1 LRHSL
6 TRVLPYTPA
15 QLFALVGDV
24 ERYPEFIR
32 WVSALRAWN
41 RRADGRGAT
50 LLDAEAQVK
59 FSIVRERFATRVRLD
74 DAAKA
79 IDVDLLSGPFRKLE
93 SRWRFHPHARGCELS
108 FDIDFEFGSR
118 FLEGLLAVNFERAV
132 GKIIGAFESR
142 ARFLYGPAA
151 RPRPSSGEADR

>member
-1 LRHSL
+1 MRHSL

-32 WVSALRAWN
+32 WVTTLRAWN
-41 RRADGRGAT
+41 RRPDGEGAT
-50 LLDAEAQVK
+50 LLDAEAQVR

-74 DAAKA
+74 ELGKA
-79 IDVDLLSGPFRKLE
+79 IEVDLLSGPFRRLKC
-93 SRWRFHPHARGCELS
+93 RWRFAPHAKGCELS

-132 GKIIGAFESR
+132 GKIMGAFEQR
-142 ARFLYGPAA
+142 AKALYG
-151 RPRPSSGEADR
+151 

>member
-1 LRHSL
+1 MRHSL

-15 QLFALVGDV
+15 QLFALVEEV

-32 WVSALRAWN
+32 WVTTLRAWN
-41 RRADGRGAT
+41 RRPDGEGAT
-50 LLDAEAQVK
+50 LLDAEAQVR

-74 DAAKA
+74 ELGKA
-79 IDVDLLSGPFRKLE
+79 IDVDLLSGPFRRLKCH
-93 SRWRFHPHARGCELS
+93 WRFAPHAKGCELS

-132 GKIIGAFESR
+132 GKIMGAFEKR
-142 ARFLYGPAA
+142 AKALYG
-151 RPRPSSGEADR
+151 

>member
-1 LRHSL
+1 MRHSL

-32 WVSALRAWN
+32 WVTALRAWN
-41 RRADGRGAT
+41 RRTDGEGVWT
-50 LLDAEAQVK
+50 MDAEAQVR

-74 DAAKA
+74 EAAMA

-93 SRWRFHPHARGCELS
+93 SRWRFSPHAKGCELA

-118 FLEGLLAVNFERAV
+118 FLEGLLAANFERAV
-132 GKIIGAFESR
+132 GKIIGAFEER
-142 ARFLYGPAA
+142 AKVLYG
-151 RPRPSSGEADR
+151 

>member
-15 QLFALVGDV
+15 QLFTLVGDV

-41 RRADGRGAT
+41 RRPDGDSAT
-50 LLDAEAQVK
+50 LMDAEAQVK

-74 DAAKA
+74 EAGKA
-79 IDVDLLSGPFRKLE
+79 IDVHLLSGPFRKLE
-93 SRWRFHPHARGCELS
+93 SRWRFRPHAKGCELS
-108 FDIDFEFGSR
+108 FEIEFEFGSR
-118 FLEGLLAVNFERAV
+118 FLESLLAANFEKAV
-132 GKIIGAFESR
+132 GKIVGAFEKR
-142 ARFLYGPAA
+142 ARVLYG
-151 RPRPSSGEADR
+151 

>member
-1 LRHSL
+1 MRHGL
-6 TRVLPYTPA
+6 TRVLPYAPA

-32 WVSALRAWN
+32 WVTALRAWN
-41 RRADGRGAT
+41 RRTDGEGVT
-50 LLDAEAQVK
+50 TMDAEAQVK

-74 DAAKA
+74 EPLMA

-93 SRWRFHPHARGCELS
+93 SRWRFKAHANGCELA

-118 FLEGLLAVNFERAV
+118 FLEGLLAANFERAV
-132 GKIIGAFESR
+132 GRIIGAFEHR
-142 ARFLYGPAA
+142 AKVLYG
-151 RPRPSSGEADR
+151 

>member
-6 TRVLPYTPA
+6 TRVLPFTPA

-32 WVSALRAWN
+32 WVTSLRAWN
-41 RRADGRGAT
+41 RRADGEGAT
-50 LLDAEAQVK
+50 LLDAEARVK

-74 DAAKA
+74 DLAKA

-93 SRWRFHPHARGCELS
+93 SRWRFKPHAKGCELS
-108 FDIDFEFGSR
+108 FEIDFEFGSR
-118 FLEGLLAVNFERAV
+118 FLEGLLATNFEKAV
-132 GKIIGAFESR
+132 GKIVGAFEKR
-142 ARFLYGPAA
+142 AKALYG
-151 RPRPSSGEADR
+151 

>member
-6 TRVLPYTPA
+6 TRILPYTPA

-32 WVSALRAWN
+32 WVTALRAWN
-41 RRADGRGAT
+41 RRTDGEGAT
-50 LLDAEAQVK
+50 TMDAEAQVK

-74 DAAKA
+74 EPAMI
-79 IDVDLLSGPFRKLE
+79 IDVDLLSGPFRKLK
-93 SRWRFHPHARGCELS
+93 SRWRFNPHANGCELA

-118 FLEGLLAVNFERAV
+118 FLEGLLAANFERAV
-132 GKIIGAFESR
+132 EKIIGSFEHR
-142 ARFLYGPAA
+142 AKVLY
-151 RPRPSSGEADR
+151 R

>member
-6 TRVLPYTPA
+6 TRVLPYAPA

-32 WVSALRAWN
+32 WITALRAWN
-41 RRADGRGAT
+41 RRPAGEGVT
-50 LLDAEAQVK
+50 LLNAEAQVK

-74 DAAKA
+74 EPAGA

-93 SRWRFHPHARGCELS
+93 GRWRFGPHARGCELS
-108 FDIDFEFGSR
+108 FYIDFEFGSR
-118 FLEGLLAVNFERAV
+118 FLETLLADNFERAV
-132 GKIIGAFESR
+132 VRIVAAFEKR
-142 ARFLYGPAA
+142 ARVLYK
-151 RPRPSSGEADR
+151 

>member
-1 LRHSL
+1 MRHSL
-6 TRVLPYTPA
+6 TRILPYTPA

-32 WVSALRAWN
+32 WVTTLRAWN
-41 RRADGRGAT
+41 RRPDGDGAF

-74 DAAKA
+74 ELGNA
-79 IDVDLLSGPFRKLE
+79 IDVDLLSGPFRRLKC
-93 SRWRFHPHARGCELS
+93 RWRFKRHANGCELS

-132 GKIIGAFESR
+132 TKLMGAFEKR
-142 ARFLYGPAA
+142 AKALYG
-151 RPRPSSGEADR
+151 